1 MRKKMKLVLAA
12 WGCVFL
18 LASIPAVAQHDM
30 NDMQGMQG
38 HTMQGMSGMQ
48 PEHALRVGKKG
59 EITLTHKAMV
69 AGTELR
75 PGKYV
80 IQHRNAGD
88 QHFVR
93 FVELSKVSNAGR
105 FTYTEEE
112 KAGEIPCK
120 VEPAGEA
127 VKQTTAY
134 YVTEHEGGIRI
145 TKVAIRGEDVVH
157 VFE

>member
-1 MRKKMKLVLAA
+1 MKLVLAA

-18 LASIPAVAQHDM
+18 LASIPALAQHDM

-38 HTMQGMSGMQ
+38 HDMQGMSGMQ
-48 PEHALRVGKKG
+48 HEHALRVGKKG
-59 EITLTHKAMV
+59 EITLTHKTMV

-80 IQHRNAGD
+80 IQHRDAED

-105 FTYTEEE
+105 FTYTEAE
-112 KAGEIPCK
+112 KVGEIPCK
-120 VEPAGEA
+120 LEPAGEVA
-127 VKQTTAY
+127 KQTTAF
-134 YVTEHEGGIRI
+134 YVSGHEGEIRI
-145 TKVAIRGEDVVH
+145 TKVAIKGEDVVH